1 MNPEQFR
8 ILIARYNSN
17 TATTAERALVENW
30 YEQFSGHEISAE
42 AADLKEQLYS
52 GIKKHI
58 ADNQQPVQASLKTVQ
73 VPLKKGR
80 KLYSWIASAAV
91 LCIVF
96 SIAVLYLKPVRRINN
111 SLTSSKQ
118 INQISPGT
126 NKAILTLAD
135 GSKISLSDA
144 GNGQL
149 AKQAGV
155 IVTKTKNGGLV
166 YQVIGDDQ
174 TTPKYN
180 TISTPRGGQYQLL
193 LADGTKIWLNA
204 NSSLTFPTA
213 FPGTT
218 RKVQLKGEAYFEVAK
233 DKSKAFFVETTQT
246 QIRVLGTHF
255 NITAYAD
262 ENSQQTTLLEG
273 SVELS
278 KGIEK
283 SILKPGQ
290 QARTV
295 GSSGQISVRD
305 LENADEAIAWKNGY
319 FQFEKSDLHSLM
331 RQISRWYAT
340 DVVYEGTM
348 PEKEYSGKIPR
359 SVNVKTLLD
368 MLAYSGIHCYI
379 ENNKIVVSQR

>member
-1 MNPEQFR
+1 MNPEEFR
-8 ILIARYNSN
+8 ILIAKYNSN
-17 TATTAERALVENW
+17 TATAAEKALVENW
-30 YEQFSGHEISAE
+30 YEQIDGNEVLPETAG
-42 AADLKEQLYS
+42 LKEDLYS
-52 GIKKHI
+52 GIKKYI
-58 ADNQQPVQASLKTVQ
+58 TANQQPVQASLKTVH
-73 VPLKKGR
+73 VPLIKSR
-80 KLYSWIASAAV
+80 KLYPWITTAAV

-96 SIAVLYLKPVRRINN
+96 SIAILYLKPGTRINQ

-155 IVTKTKNGGLV
+155 IVTKTKNSGLV

-174 TTPKYN
+174 TSAKYN

-213 FPGTT
+213 FPGAA
-218 RKVQLKGEAYFEVAK
+218 RKVTLKGEAYFEVAK
-233 DKSKAFFVETTQT
+233 DKSKAFFVETGQT
-246 QIRVLGTHF
+246 QVRVLGTHF
-255 NITAYAD
+255 NIMAYAD
-262 ENSQQTTLLEG
+262 ESSQQTTLLEG

-283 SILKPGQ
+283 LLLKPGQ

-295 GSSGQISVRD
+295 SSSGQISVRD
-305 LENADEAIAWKNGY
+305 LENAEEAIAWKNGY

-348 PEKEYSGKIPR
+348 PKKEYSGKIPR
-359 SVNVKTLLD
+359 SVNVKTLLE
-368 MLAYSGIHCYI
+368 MLAYSGIHCHI